1 MNETW
6 PAHQRARAT
15 SFVLSS
21 FSIGAAIAA
30 AAASYLLP
38 AHGWRAL
45 FFVCGA
51 AVVIAMVYVWRY
63 VPESETWLA
72 DRQRNAPARRKA
84 RAGKASPRCSRRP
97 CCA

>member
-1 MNETW
+1 M
-6 PAHQRARAT
+6 
-15 SFVLSS
+15 LSS

-30 AAASYLLP
+30 AAALLLP

-72 DRQRNAPARRKA
+72 DRQRKRAARRKA
-84 RAGKASPRCSRRP
+84 GGQASLRCSRRP